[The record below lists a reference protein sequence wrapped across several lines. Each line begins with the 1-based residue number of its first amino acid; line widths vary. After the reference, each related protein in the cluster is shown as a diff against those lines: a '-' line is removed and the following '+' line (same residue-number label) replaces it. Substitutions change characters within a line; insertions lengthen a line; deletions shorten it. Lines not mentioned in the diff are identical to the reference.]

1 VAIIR
6 PDPDVVAAGG
16 RSWRVVM
23 DMACADATYAAAHAQ
38 GVRLAPHLAEIVA
51 AAGLTPPA

>member
-1 VAIIR
+1 
-6 PDPDVVAAGG
+6 
-16 RSWRVVM
+16 M